1 LAIPLSQI
9 ADILGI
15 ALISSV
21 VLTIITIAL
30 TLKILILTDVSRPWK
45 LAGSGFIVS
54 MFATLALVY
63 LLFGSGSN
71 RTFFFFFYFL
81 YLATGCL
88 IYTALR
94 QLEMA
99 SDDPSGAG
107 LG

>member
-9 ADILGI
+9 ANILDI
-15 ALISSV
+15 ALVSSI
-21 VLTIITIAL
+21 VLSIIAMAL

-63 LLFGSGSN
+63 LLFGAGSGITS
-71 RTFFFFFYFL
+71 FVFFYLL
-81 YLATGCL
+81 YMTTGFL
-88 IYTALR
+88 IYTSLR

-99 SDDPSGAG
+99 SDDPSGAV